1 MTATKL
7 ATKQKGRN
15 LRLVL
20 LTVVLSMILVAI
32 GFSIFLPKP
41 WIVPEEAKQRKNPLP
56 PSEAN
61 LFAAKPIY
69 REHCANCHGDTGK
82 GDGPDAS
89 LHEPAPTDLADATH
103 MQKLT
108 DGEVFYQISVGRK
121 PMPSFKKRLTEEQR
135 WQLVLFV
142 RSFAAAPTPSSDK
155 NAEQL
160 APNKVAAPVH

>member
-1 MTATKL
+1 MT

-20 LTVVLSMILVAI
+20 LIVVLSLILVAI

-56 PSEAN
+56 ASDAN

-82 GDGPDAS
+82 GDGPDARM
-89 LHEPAPTDLADATH
+89 HEPAPTDLTDTTH
-103 MQKLT
+103 MEKLT
-108 DGEVFYQISVGRK
+108 DGELFYQISVGRK
-121 PMPSFKKRLTEEQR
+121 PMPSFEKRLTEEQR
-135 WQLVLFV
+135 WQLVLLV
-142 RSFAAAPTPSSDK
+142 RSFAAAPTPPPDK
-155 NAEQL
+155 NAEQI
-160 APNKVAAPVH
+160 APNKATAPAN